1 MKQVHY
7 DIPYSTTATSCCQI
21 QWERTASPTLPS
33 FCFYNDPA
41 IEPWTAVERSRN
53 TGHEHYDRFRIINA
67 NARLYD
73 PVIGRFFS
81 PDPFV
86 QAPGFTQNYNRYS
99 YCMNNPVMYSDP
111 DGEFIIVDSW
121 IIGFLSKLVETGSL
135 KQSWDEANKRA
146 VNDAR
151 IWGGLFVSDPNKN
164 FWGRSLEVVSRL
176 TWQLPQTVAGWGF
189 SQSCNTLG
197 IYGGVETVE
206 YRYGAT
212 VVQTNSNNWGAV
224 TLGGYITG
232 NNSIRADA
240 NNPLFQHEYGHYLQS
255 QEMGWAYFPRVGIP
269 SVLSSHDHEFHPVEQ
284 DANRRAFLYFNKY
297 MDGFYK
303 TYEERHENRGWNFNY
318 NPLDIYG
325 IQHGEYV
332 DYFSESSL
340 QLLEKLSIHA
350 KWYDYAG
357 WLGFPFGPVSVG
369 IYNSHYYNHQ
379 Y

>member
-1 MKQVHY
+1 M
-7 DIPYSTTATSCCQI
+7 IEMETGTCSISLPSCCLQ
-21 QWERTASPTLPS
+21 PGP
-33 FCFYNDPA
+33 
-41 IEPWTAVERSRN
+41 AVEKSRN

-99 YCMNNPVMYSDP
+99 YCLNNPVMFTDP
-111 DGEFIIVDSW
+111 DGEFFIFDSW
-121 IIGFLSKLVETGSL
+121 INGFIHGFATASENRWAAA
-135 KQSWDEANKRA
+135 WDEANKRA

-189 SQSCNTLG
+189 SQSCNTFG
-197 IYGGVETVE
+197 FYGGVETVE

-284 DANRRAFLYFNKY
+284 DANRRAFLYFNKHV
-297 MDGFYK
+297 DRFYK
-303 TYEERHENRGWNFNY
+303 TKKEMSEKRGWDFNY

-332 DYFSESSL
+332 DYFCKSSL

-369 IYNSHYYNHQ
+369 VYNSHYYNHQ